1 MPRTGHKALK
11 NDTGARLVRPA
22 PAVYKAPV
30 RRPPCGR
37 PAARFR
43 TGAGIMAG
51 RRETGGTHWPTDPD
65 GRAIAALAAATIVAA
80 ALFALIPSID
90 VRGATLFHGDDGFVL
105 SGTWID
111 KLYDGVL
118 RGATVWAAL
127 ATIPLWL
134 AGELRG
140 RAVLGFG
147 RRAFAFVLTAL
158 VLACIVVPDVLFKPV
173 FGRARPF
180 ETLPFGGDLPFVGPF
195 RISGACRD
203 NCSFYS
209 GDVAFAAALIAF
221 VLLLPAARRL
231 PWLAL
236 WAAWGLFVAIMR
248 MGVGKHFPSDA
259 LFAALISLL
268 VVLSVRIL
276 VARWRWTWLDG
287 PGRRSTTPASR

>member
-1 MPRTGHKALK
+1 M
-11 NDTGARLVRPA
+11 AR
-22 PAVYKAPV
+22 
-30 RRPPCGR
+30 
-37 PAARFR
+37 
-43 TGAGIMAG
+43 
-51 RRETGGTHWPTDPD
+51 RRETGGTPRPTDPD
-65 GRAIAALAAATIVAA
+65 GRAIVALAVSTVAA
-80 ALFALIPSID
+80 AAIFALFPSID
-90 VRGATLFHGDDGFVL
+90 VLGATLFHDVDGFVL

-111 KLYDGVL
+111 RLYDGVL

-127 ATIPLWL
+127 AAIPLWL

-140 RAVLGFG
+140 RALLGFG

-195 RISGACRD
+195 RISGACSD

-231 PWLAL
+231 PCLAL
-236 WAAWGLFVAIMR
+236 WAAWCLFVAIMR
-248 MGVGKHFPSDA
+248 MGVGKHFPSDT
-259 LFAALISLL
+259 LFAALISLI
-268 VVLSVRIL
+268 VVLLVRAL
-276 VARWRWTWLDG
+276 VARWRWAWLDG
-287 PGRRSTTPASR
+287 PGPRRAPLSRR

>member
-1 MPRTGHKALK
+1 MARGR
-11 NDTGARLVRPA
+11 DTGGMRWPA
-22 PAVYKAPV
+22 
-30 RRPPCGR
+30 
-37 PAARFR
+37 
-43 TGAGIMAG
+43 
-51 RRETGGTHWPTDPD
+51 DPD
-65 GRAIAALAAATIVAA
+65 GRAIAALAVATAVAA
-80 ALFALIPSID
+80 ALFALFPSLD
-90 VRGATLFHGDDGFVL
+90 VRGAALFHDVDGFVL
-105 SGTWID
+105 SSTWVD
-111 KLYDGVL
+111 KLYDGIL

-127 ATIPLWL
+127 AAIPLWL

-195 RISGACRD
+195 RVSGACSE

-221 VLLLPAARRL
+221 VLLLPAAKRL
-231 PWLAL
+231 PWIML
-236 WAAWGLFVAIMR
+236 WAVWGLFVAIMR

-259 LFAALISLL
+259 VFAALISLL
-268 VVLSVRIL
+268 VVLAVRAL
-276 VARWRWTWLDG
+276 VARWRWAWLDG
-287 PGRRSTTPASR
+287 PGLRRRAASTRR